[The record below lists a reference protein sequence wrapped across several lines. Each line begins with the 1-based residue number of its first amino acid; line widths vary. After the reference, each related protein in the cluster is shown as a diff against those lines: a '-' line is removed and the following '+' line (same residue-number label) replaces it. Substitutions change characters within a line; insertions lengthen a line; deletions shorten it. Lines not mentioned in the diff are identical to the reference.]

1 MGMHHYTAEANGV
14 DTSVGVSRRYAWIVF
29 ALTFGLLISDYMS
42 RQVLNAVFP
51 LLKSEWML
59 TDSQLGWLSGIVA
72 LMVGLLTLPLSFLAD
87 RFGRVK
93 SLTFMAILWSL
104 ATLGCALAE
113 SYSHMFTARFLVGVG
128 EAAYGSVGI
137 AVVMATFPKEMR
149 ATLASAFMAGGM
161 CGSFLGMALGG
172 VLAEHFGWRWAFAGM
187 AFFGLTLALL
197 YPIVVKEK
205 KVNPSGRAYSTEQK
219 PVKVKNALQTLYKT
233 RTVVATYI
241 GSGLQLFVAGSIIVW
256 MPSYLN
262 RYYAMST
269 DKAGVVAAIIVLGG
283 AIGTIICGMLC
294 DRLGRERADRKTSLA
309 ITFCLGSC
317 VLLSM
322 AFAVP
327 AGAVQLVLLCLGI
340 FIVIGTN
347 GPSTAMVANLTHAS
361 VHSSAFATLTIA
373 NNLLGLALG
382 PLVIGKISDHVGLH
396 DAFQLMPLMS
406 ILSAAVFFYAK
417 RHYHKDLTRLTE
429 QGLLPPSAPQQ
440 HKLDA

>member
-1 MGMHHYTAEANGV
+1 MNAHQALDAQT
-14 DTSVGVSRRYAWIVF
+14 DTSMGIPRRYAWIVF

-93 SLTFMAILWSL
+93 SLTIMAVLWSL

-113 SYSHMFTARFLVGVG
+113 NYGQMFTARFLVGVG

-137 AVVMATFPKEMR
+137 AVVMAIFPKEMR

-161 CGSFLGMALGG
+161 CGSFFGMAFGG
-172 VLAEHFGWRWAFAGM
+172 VLAEHFGWRWAFGGM
-187 AFFGLTLALL
+187 AAFGLMLALL
-197 YPIVVKEK
+197 YPIVVQEK
-205 KVNPSGRAYSTEQK
+205 KINPSGQAYTKEQQ
-219 PVKVKNALQTLYKT
+219 PIKVKNALKTLYSSH
-233 RTVVATYI
+233 TVIATYI
-241 GSGLQLFVAGSIIVW
+241 GSGLQLFVAGAIMVW

-262 RYYAMST
+262 RYYAMPT
-269 DKAGVVAAIIVLGG
+269 DKAGIVAAIIVLGG
-283 AIGTIICGMLC
+283 AIGTVICGMLS
-294 DRLGRERADRKTSLA
+294 DRLGRKRADRKTSLA
-309 ITFCLGSC
+309 IAFCLGSC
-317 VLLSM
+317 LLLSA
-322 AFAVP
+322 AFAIP
-327 AGAVQLVLLCLGI
+327 TGTAQIALLCLGI

-347 GPSTAMVANLTHAS
+347 GPSMAMVANLTHHS

-373 NNLLGLALG
+373 NNLLGIALG
-382 PLVIGKISDHVGLH
+382 PLVIGKLSDHVGLH

-406 ILSAAVFFYAK
+406 ILSAAFFFYAK
-417 RHYHKDLTRLTE
+417 RHYHNDITRLTE

-440 HKLDA
+440 HK